1 MVLEEFT
8 LVIFPKE
15 ETIMKNVTT
24 DSKTVC
30 EMFASTVDALIST
43 IDAGILS
50 GNYTDAEDA
59 TARMQ
64 EMLNGIVNAMV
75 KHHNCAPSA
84 AAMLKCFINYIA
96 VDKKKIIN
104 GKRYI
109 SSLECQVGNNA
120 FKAEKEKW
128 EKYITS
134 SADEESHQADSD
146 SRSKKKWAYD
156 DDEDD
161 L

>member
-1 MVLEEFT
+1 
-8 LVIFPKE
+8 
-15 ETIMKNVTT
+15 MKNVTT
-24 DSKTVC
+24 DAKTTLG
-30 EMFASTVDALIST
+30 MFATTVDDLIST

-50 GNYTDAEDA
+50 GNFTDAEDSA
-59 TARMQ
+59 IRMQ
-64 EMLNGIVNAMV
+64 EMLNGILNAMV
-75 KHHNCAPSA
+75 KHNQCAPSA
-84 AAMLKCFINYIA
+84 AAMISRFINYI
-96 VDKKKIIN
+96 VDDKRKIIN

-109 SSLECQVGNNA
+109 SSLECSVGNNT

-134 SADEESHQADSD
+134 SADKKSHQTV
-146 SRSKKKWAYD
+146 SKAINNRWKDD

>member
-1 MVLEEFT
+1 
-8 LVIFPKE
+8 
-15 ETIMKNVTT
+15 MKNVTT
-24 DSKTVC
+24 DAKTTL
-30 EMFASTVDALIST
+30 EMFATTVDNLIST

-50 GNYTDAEDA
+50 GNYTDAEDSA
-59 TARMQ
+59 IHMQ
-64 EMLNGIVNAMV
+64 EMLEGIVNAMA
-75 KHHNCAPSA
+75 KHNQCSPSV
-84 AAMLKCFINYIA
+84 AAMIKMLIDCI
-96 VDKKKIIN
+96 VDDKRKIIN

-109 SSLECQVGNNA
+109 STLECSVGNNT

-134 SADEESHQADSD
+134 SADKDSHQINH
-146 SRSKKKWAYD
+146 RSESD

>member
-24 DSKTVC
+24 DSKSTL
-30 EMFASTVDALIST
+30 EMFATTVDTLIST

-64 EMLNGIVNAMV
+64 DMLNGIVNAMV

-84 AAMLKCFINYIA
+84 AAMLKRFIDYIVA
-96 VDKKKIIN
+96 DKKKIIN
-104 GKRYI
+104 DKRWI
-109 SSLECQVGNNA
+109 SSLECLAGSNA
-120 FKAEKEKW
+120 FKTEKEKW

-134 SADEESHQADSD
+134 SADEESKT
-146 SRSKKKWAYD
+146 SRPKNKWAYD

>member
-1 MVLEEFT
+1 MLLEKFT

-24 DSKTVC
+24 DSKTAL
-30 EMFASTVDALIST
+30 EMFATTVDNLIST

-50 GNYTDAEDA
+50 GNYTDAEDSA
-59 TARMQ
+59 IHMQ
-64 EMLNGIVNAMV
+64 EMLNGIVNGMV

-84 AAMLKCFINYIA
+84 AAMLKTFINYI
-96 VDKKKIIN
+96 VDDKRKIIN

-134 SADEESHQADSD
+134 PADEEYHQK
-146 SRSKKKWAYD
+146 SKAINNRWVND

>member
-1 MVLEEFT
+1 
-8 LVIFPKE
+8 
-15 ETIMKNVTT
+15 MKNVTT
-24 DSKTVC
+24 DAKTTL
-30 EMFASTVDALIST
+30 ELFATTVDSLIST

-50 GNYTDAEDA
+50 GNYTDAEDSA
-59 TARMQ
+59 IHMQ

-75 KHHNCAPSA
+75 KHNQCAPSA
-84 AAMLKCFINYIA
+84 AAMIMRFINYI
-96 VDKKKIIN
+96 VDDKRKIIN

-109 SSLECQVGNNA
+109 SSLECSVGNNT

-134 SADEESHQADSD
+134 SADEKSHPT
-146 SRSKKKWAYD
+146 KTNKWAYD

>member
-1 MVLEEFT
+1 
-8 LVIFPKE
+8 
-15 ETIMKNVTT
+15 MKNVTT
-24 DSKTVC
+24 DAKTTL
-30 EMFASTVDALIST
+30 EMFATTVDNLITT

-50 GNYTDAEDA
+50 GNYTDAEDSA
-59 TARMQ
+59 IHMQ
-64 EMLNGIVNAMV
+64 EMLEGIVNAMA
-75 KHHNCAPSA
+75 KHNQCSPSA
-84 AAMLKCFINYIA
+84 AAMIKMLIDYI
-96 VDKKKIIN
+96 VDDKRKIIN

-109 SSLECQVGNNA
+109 STLECSVGNNT

-134 SADEESHQADSD
+134 SADKDSHQINH
-146 SRSKKKWAYD
+146 RSESD

>member
-1 MVLEEFT
+1 MLLEKFT

-24 DSKTVC
+24 DAKTTL
-30 EMFASTVDALIST
+30 EMFATTVDNLITT

-50 GNYTDAEDA
+50 GNYTDAEDSA
-59 TARMQ
+59 IHMQ
-64 EMLNGIVNAMV
+64 EMLEGIVNAMA
-75 KHHNCAPSA
+75 KHNQCSPSA
-84 AAMLKCFINYIA
+84 AAMIKMLIDYI
-96 VDKKKIIN
+96 VDDKRKIIN

-109 SSLECQVGNNA
+109 STLECSVGNNT

-134 SADEESHQADSD
+134 SADKDSKAINN
-146 SRSKKKWAYD
+146 RWRD
-156 DDEDD
+156 DDDTDD

>member
-1 MVLEEFT
+1 MLLEKFT
-8 LVIFPKE
+8 LAIFPKE
-15 ETIMKNVTT
+15 ETIMKNVTM
-24 DSKTVC
+24 DSKTALG
-30 EMFASTVDALIST
+30 MFATTVDTLIST

-50 GNYTDAEDA
+50 GNYTDAEDSVFH
-59 TARMQ
+59 MH
-64 EMLNGIVNAMV
+64 EMLNGIVDAMV
-75 KHHNCAPSA
+75 KHDNCAPSA
-84 AAMLKCFINYIA
+84 AAMLKTFINYI
-96 VDKKKIIN
+96 VDDKRKIIS

-134 SADEESHQADSD
+134 SADEEYHHTSD
-146 SRSKKKWAYD
+146 SRPKKKWADD